1 MDTRRGSNVVAGLA
15 VIGSGVAELA
25 IMGRAV
31 TPLVVALGIA
41 YALWASRSVWQRSSR
56 TLLVYGAALVAQC
69 AHLVE
74 EYRTGLYEAFPPVFG
89 AEPWSSSRFLLFNLA
104 WIGIFILGLF
114 GLAHRRRWAYLIALF
129 LAIGGGVGNGLG
141 HLALVLVR
149 GRYFP
154 GAYTAVLV
162 LVAGSVL
169 LRDLIG
175 VRVEFNKSTAPA
187 EQNDSQA

>member
-1 MDTRRGSNVVAGLA
+1 MDARRAANVVAGLA
-15 VIGSGVAELA
+15 VIGSCVAELA

-31 TPLVVALGIA
+31 APLVVALGIA
-41 YALWASRSVWQRSSR
+41 YAVWASRLAWGSTSR
-56 TLLVYGAALVAQC
+56 TLLAYGAALVAQC

-74 EYRTGLYEAFPPVFG
+74 EYRTGLYDAFPPVFG
-89 AEPWSSSRFLLFNLA
+89 AEAWSSSRFLLFNLA

-114 GLAHRRRWAYLIALF
+114 GLAQRQRWAYLIALF

-149 GRYFP
+149 GGYFP

-169 LRDLIG
+169 LRDLVG
-175 VRVEFNKSTAPA
+175 VRVEFHHSTAAA